1 MNDIKRLPAKATY
14 LLLAYMPFHIFL
26 TQSLSLLTGGLSV
39 WKAAKDVFLSL
50 AVLLTI
56 YLVYANKK
64 QNKIFTL
71 LTVLAIA
78 YGLQHLLVWFMHP
91 DIYRP
96 TAILG
101 TVYNT
106 RVVLFAI
113 LGMGAAL
120 LAPNYITQ
128 KRVIKLVV
136 VAGTIVAALGVL
148 QYFLPKDILTHFG
161 YSVARGVKPAFFI
174 DDKVNLPRIMS
185 TIRDPNSLAVY
196 LLVPICLTISL
207 LFTQKKNKQLYIG
220 ALCLQVLALFLTF
233 SRGGWLG
240 AIIAVGSLLA
250 LHFRSWIHKHIKI
263 ITISLV
269 SGFLILGVSGYIL
282 RDQYIVQNL
291 ILHSDESTQAS
302 EDSNALHI
310 RLAKEGAIA
319 SIKTPEGHGPGT
331 AGIVSI
337 QSPNGRLTEN
347 YYVQI
352 SYEVGIIGLVL
363 FLSIWGCILYVLQ
376 KQKGILASSLLASA
390 IAYLALSMLMHLWT
404 NEAVASQWWILTG
417 ICLGLNA
424 PIRKSKNITTKNK

>member
-39 WKAAKDVFLSL
+39 WKAAKDVFLGL

-56 YLVYANKK
+56 FLVYANKK

-78 YGLQHLLVWFMHP
+78 YGIQHLLVWFMHP

-106 RVVLFAI
+106 RVVLFAV

-120 LAPNYITQ
+120 LAPNYLTQ

-136 VAGTIVAALGVL
+136 IAGTIVAALGVV
-148 QYFLPKDILTHFG
+148 QYFLPKDILTNFG

-207 LFTQKKNKQLYIG
+207 LFTNKKNKQLYIG
-220 ALCLQVLALFLTF
+220 ALFLQILALFLTF

-250 LHFRSWIHKHIKI
+250 LHFRSWIHKHMKI
-263 ITISLV
+263 ITVSLV
-269 SGFLILGVSGYIL
+269 SGFLILGVGGYIL
-282 RDQYIVQNL
+282 RDQYVVQNL

-302 EDSNALHI
+302 EDSNELHI

-337 QSPNGRLTEN
+337 QNPSGGTLTEN

-352 SYEVGIIGLVL
+352 SYEVGIVGLIL
-363 FLSIWGCILYVLQ
+363 FLSIWGYILYVLQ
-376 KQKGILASSLLASA
+376 KHKGILASSLMASA
-390 IAYLALSMLMHLWT
+390 IAYLALSILMHLWT
-404 NEAVASQWWILTG
+404 NEAVAAQWWILAG
-417 ICLGLNA
+417 ITIGLSMEGKKQA
-424 PIRKSKNITTKNK
+424 KAKY

>member
-39 WKAAKDVFLSL
+39 WKAAKDVFFGL

-56 YLVYANKK
+56 YLVYSNKK

-91 DIYRP
+91 DIYKP

-106 RVVLFAI
+106 RVVLFAV
-113 LGMGAAL
+113 LGIGAAL

-136 VAGTIVAALGVL
+136 IAGTIVAALGVI
-148 QYFLPKDILTHFG
+148 QYFLPKDILTNFG

-207 LFTQKKNKQLYIG
+207 LFTNKKNKQLYIG
-220 ALCLQVLALFLTF
+220 ALCLQLLALFLTF

-240 AIIAVGSLLA
+240 AIIAVSSLLA
-250 LHFRSWIHKHIKI
+250 LHFRSWIHKHMKI
-263 ITISLV
+263 ITVSLV
-269 SGFLILGVSGYIL
+269 SGFLILGVGGYIL

-302 EDSNALHI
+302 EDSNELHI

-337 QSPNGRLTEN
+337 QNPSGGTLTEN

-352 SYEVGIIGLVL
+352 SYEVGIVGLAL
-363 FLSIWGCILYVLQ
+363 FLSIWGYILYILQ
-376 KQKGILASSLLASA
+376 KQKGILASSLMASA

-404 NEAVASQWWILTG
+404 NEAVAAQWWILAG
-417 ICLGLNA
+417 ITIALTAN
-424 PIRKSKNITTKNK
+424 KSKNITTKNT

>member
-1 MNDIKRLPAKATY
+1 MNDIKRLPAIATY

-26 TQSLSLLTGGLSV
+26 TQSLSLLTGGLSA
-39 WKAAKDVFLSL
+39 WKVAKDVFLGL

-56 YLVYANKK
+56 YLVFANKK
-64 QNKIFTL
+64 QNKIFTV

-78 YGLQHLLVWFMHP
+78 YGLQHLLIWFMHP
-91 DIYRP
+91 EIYRP

-106 RVVLFAI
+106 RVVLFAV

-136 VAGTIVAALGVL
+136 IAGTIVAALGVI
-148 QYFLPKDILTHFG
+148 QYFLPKDILTNFG

-207 LFTQKKNKQLYIG
+207 LFTEKKAKQLYIG

-240 AIIAVGSLLA
+240 AVIAVSALLA

-263 ITISLV
+263 ISISLAL
-269 SGFLILGVSGYIL
+269 GILLLGIGGYVL
-282 RDQYIVQNL
+282 RDQYVVQNL
-291 ILHSDESTQAS
+291 ILHSDESTKAS

-319 SIKTPEGHGPGT
+319 SFKTPKGHGPGT

-337 QSPNGRLTEN
+337 QNPSGGVLTEN

-352 SYEVGIIGLVL
+352 SYEVGIIGLGL
-363 FLSIWGCILYVLQ
+363 FLSIWGYIIYLLH
-376 KQKGILASSLLASA
+376 KQKGILASSLMASA

-404 NEAVASQWWILTG
+404 NEAVAAQWWILSG
-417 ICLGLNA
+417 IALAL
-424 PIRKSKNITTKNK
+424 PIIKPKNITTKNT

>member
-39 WKAAKDVFLSL
+39 WKAAKDVFLGL

-56 YLVYANKK
+56 FLVYVNKK

-78 YGLQHLLVWFMHP
+78 YGLQHLLVWFMRP

-106 RVVLFAI
+106 RVVLFAV

-136 VAGTIVAALGVL
+136 IAGTIVAALGVI

-174 DDKVNLPRIMS
+174 DDKVNLPRVMS
-185 TIRDPNSLAVY
+185 TLRDPNSLAVY

-207 LFTQKKNKQLYIG
+207 LFTNKKNKQIYIG
-220 ALCLQVLALFLTF
+220 ALCMQVLALFLTF

-240 AIIAVGSLLA
+240 AIIAVSALLA
-250 LHFRSWIHKHIKI
+250 LHFRSWIHKHMKI
-263 ITISLV
+263 ITVSLV
-269 SGFLILGVSGYIL
+269 SGFLVLGVGGYIL

-337 QSPNGRLTEN
+337 QNPSGGTLTEN

-352 SYEVGIIGLVL
+352 SYEVGIVGLIL
-363 FLSIWGCILYVLQ
+363 FLSIWGYILYVLQ
-376 KQKGILASSLLASA
+376 KQKGILASSLMASA

-404 NEAVASQWWILTG
+404 NEAVAAQWWILAG
-417 ICLGLNA
+417 ITIALIVN
-424 PIRKSKNITTKNK
+424 KSKNITTKNT